1 MLAVR
6 ALSSAVVR
14 QWRAAAW
21 MCDWWT
27 LNACLGEVGDVMPAT
42 EQLELRET
50 VWEVGSKN
58 ERAARRQSAGYEWWI

>member
-1 MLAVR
+1 
-6 ALSSAVVR
+6 
-14 QWRAAAW
+14 

-58 ERAARRQSAGYEWWI
+58 EKAARRQSAGYEWWI